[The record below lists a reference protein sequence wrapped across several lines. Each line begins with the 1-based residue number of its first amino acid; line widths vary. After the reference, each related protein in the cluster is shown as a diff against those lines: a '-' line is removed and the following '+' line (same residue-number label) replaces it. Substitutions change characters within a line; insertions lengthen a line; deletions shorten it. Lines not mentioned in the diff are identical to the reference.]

1 MMLSVVKIGG
11 NVLDNPEML
20 SRFVEDFSQLPQP
33 KILVHG
39 GGKLATEL
47 SHQLGI
53 ETHMI
58 DGRRVTDRA
67 TLDVVTMVY
76 AGLVNKNV
84 VARLQACHC
93 NAIGLS
99 GADANLIPA
108 TRRKPQPI
116 DYGYVGDIDAKA
128 VEAETIKKLLN
139 AGIVPVFCALTHD
152 GKGSMLNSN
161 ADSVASAIAKAM
173 ARHMETQLVYCFELP
188 GVMEDVESPDTL
200 ITEINMEKY
209 AQLRADGIISKGMIP
224 KIDNAFAAIHDG
236 VARVVIKHAR
246 NLTNNIGTTIK
257 L

>member
-84 VARLQACHC
+84 VAHLQACHC

-128 VEAETIKKLLN
+128 VETETIKKLLD

-173 ARHMETQLVYCFELP
+173 ACHMETQLVYCFELP
-188 GVMEDVESPDTL
+188 GVMEDVENPDTL

-236 VARVVIKHAR
+236 VARVVIKHAH